1 MSEERVEVI
10 DVTKAEKKAL
20 KKKKFKRFLKIAGLC
35 TGAAAVS
42 GIVAYFVGRNDG
54 VISCLGTDGIKI
66 IRDDA
71 AEIGINNFKNELF
84 DYASS
89 GKLATEFV
97 DNSTGDVD
105 YLLYT
110 LTKDKP
116 DWWDN
121 CDNIE
126 LEKMAIKEV

>member
-10 DVTKAEKKAL
+10 EVAKAEKKAL
-20 KKKKFKRFLKIAGLC
+20 RKKKFKRFLKIAGLC

-71 AEIGINNFKNELF
+71 AEIGIRNFKSELL

-89 GKLATEFV
+89 GKLATMFE
-97 DNSTGDVD
+97 DNDTHEVE

-110 LTKDKP
+110 VTKDKP
-116 DWWDN
+116 EWWDN
-121 CDNIE
+121 CDDLP

>member
-10 DVTKAEKKAL
+10 EVTKAEKKAL
-20 KKKKFKRFLKIAGLC
+20 RKKKFKRFLKIAGLC

-54 VISCLGTDGIKI
+54 VISCLHTDGIKL

-71 AEIGINNFKNELF
+71 AEIGINNFKNELY

-97 DNSTGDVD
+97 DKDTGDVD

-121 CDNIE
+121 CSDIN

>member
-1 MSEERVEVI
+1 MSEERIEVI
-10 DVTKAEKKAL
+10 EVSKEEKKAL
-20 KKKKFKRFLKIAGLC
+20 RKRKFKRFLKIAGLC

-54 VISCLGTDGIKI
+54 VISCLHTDGIKL

-71 AEIGINNFKNELF
+71 AEIGINNFKNELY

-97 DNSTGDVD
+97 DKDTGDVD

-121 CDNIE
+121 CGDIN